1 MFFAQ
6 SYQLLPFAHGFTSFN
21 SLPLAEWLNKA
32 VVNGVILTAP
42 IIVTLFISEV
52 ALGLYSRFCP
62 QLNAFSLSLAIKSI
76 IAFIVFLLYFQN
88 EVPDILVNM
97 ISMSP
102 LNSVFLDP

>member
-1 MFFAQ
+1 MV
-6 SYQLLPFAHGFTSFN
+6 L
-21 SLPLAEWLNKA
+21 K
-32 VVNGVILTAP
+32 GVILAAP
-42 IIVTLFISEV
+42 IIVTLFITEV

-97 ISMSP
+97 ISLSP
-102 LNSVFLDP
+102 LQSVFLAD